1 MRDRCKLGTDE
12 LDKKSTMVEEA
23 VEDIIELVLE
33 TLFSAKDLPSSEDK
47 DNPRRGSR
55 SSDLLSVS
63 DKEQHTVMEK
73 ISNDIRKNYS
83 KKILEKLEVITRNA
97 LKHLT
102 KYFSSSVVESLKKTQ
117 FDFEEDDGLDY
128 SFVLTTFLAIP
139 EIEVLTNQ
147 RPALI
152 VLTNQRQVLIVLTN
166 QVLPNIEQIQAILV
180 KAGNFIISVSKGV
193 GQWEKLVVKKRDSKH
208 GVVTA
213 SSEEVPKKLYNPV
226 VKTKAI
232 FEEKAHNFHGAVMEN
247 KEVSKA
253 IAQLASCLS
262 GLKVELVNYG
272 MRWKKYKELWD
283 IDREEFLHDFLKQKP
298 SIYDFENELKKYNLI
313 EAEVAQEPKEFRYGQ
328 MLITNVSFKETLRN
342 EIKQW
347 TNGIG
352 NSMHSKYKNE
362 LDMLYAQIT
371 DIDKKLD
378 RSINDLDDIRII
390 METQKKLREVEIDLD
405 MKIELV
411 ENAFSMMAKY
421 QLQISKEDCDRVQ
434 V

>member
-1 MRDRCKLGTDE
+1 MFHNHFIF
-12 LDKKSTMVEEA
+12 S
-23 VEDIIELVLE
+23 LE
-33 TLFSAKDLPSSEDK
+33 
-47 DNPRRGSR
+47 N
-55 SSDLLSVS
+55 
-63 DKEQHTVMEK
+63 
-73 ISNDIRKNYS
+73 
-83 KKILEKLEVITRNA
+83 
-97 LKHLT
+97 
-102 KYFSSSVVESLKKTQ
+102 
-117 FDFEEDDGLDY
+117 
-128 SFVLTTFLAIP
+128 
-139 EIEVLTNQ
+139 
-147 RPALI
+147 
-152 VLTNQRQVLIVLTN
+152 
-166 QVLPNIEQIQAILV
+166 
-180 KAGNFIISVSKGV
+180 
-193 GQWEKLVVKKRDSKH
+193 
-208 GVVTA
+208 
-213 SSEEVPKKLYNPV
+213 PKKLYNPV

-232 FEEKAHNFHGAVMEN
+232 FEEKSHNFHGAVMEN

-272 MRWKKYKELWD
+272 MRWKKYRELWD
-283 IDREEFLHDFLKQKP
+283 IDREEFLHEFLKKKP
-298 SIYDFENELKKYNLI
+298 SIYDFENDLKKYNLI
-313 EAEVAQEPKEFRYGQ
+313 EAEVAQEPNEFRYGQ
-328 MLITNVSFKETLRN
+328 MLITNKSFKETMRN

-421 QLQISKEDCDRVQ
+421 ELQISKEDCDRVQ
-434 V
+434 VSRKKN